1 MKPLIPTIIATSLA
15 LLASCGP
22 DKGRDISEFR
32 NASTGDSLMYY
43 YTQMRA
49 YEYWRE
55 ADSDTSM
62 RNPEQRRRFL
72 DGLKAG
78 MDAIKKSS
86 NDANYNTTEV
96 SASVCAWQPISLNS
110 NGFTVWNWMMM

>member
-78 MDAIKKSS
+78 NGCHKKK
-86 NDANYNTTEV
+86 
-96 SASVCAWQPISLNS
+96 
-110 NGFTVWNWMMM
+110 